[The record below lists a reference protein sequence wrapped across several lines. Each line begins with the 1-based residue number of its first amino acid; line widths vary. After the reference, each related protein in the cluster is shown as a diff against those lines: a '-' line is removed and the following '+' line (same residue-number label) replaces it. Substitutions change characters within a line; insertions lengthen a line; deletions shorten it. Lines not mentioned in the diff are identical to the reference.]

1 MYAIISKE
9 EKEVLGKVG
18 SNRSMTFDE
27 VMECAGFE
35 YLTFDDN
42 VDDGW
47 YDDDGTLWD
56 ESSAAVIAIPD
67 DCTDDES
74 IIDYYKSLL

>member
-1 MYAIISKE
+1 
-9 EKEVLGKVG
+9 
-18 SNRSMTFDE
+18 MTFDE
-27 VMECAGFE
+27 VMECSGFE
-35 YLTFDDN
+35 YLTYVDDN

-56 ESSAAVIAIPD
+56 ESSAAVINVPD
-67 DCTDDES
+67 NCVTDES